1 MDARKRKIRVCVIDD
16 EEPFVIVLKEELARE
31 GFEVAAALNGSDG
44 IRLLERKPFDVCLL
58 DLNMP
63 GLNGIEVLG
72 KAAQQAIPTEFIVLT
87 ACATVQTAVEC
98 IKLGA
103 YDYLTKPCNLDR
115 IVFLLRNAYEKR
127 LMRQE
132 SLILK
137 RMREERGRGR
147 IATKNNAML
156 RVLDEAEKVARTG
169 APVLILGES
178 GTGKEVMAEYIHA
191 NSCRSEGPFIVF
203 NSAAIQEN
211 LFESELFGYEKGA
224 FTGANCAKEG
234 LLELADGGTLFLD
247 EIAEVPHQMQAKL
260 LRAIEKGTFYKVGG
274 TREIRVDI
282 RVLSATNQDLP
293 RRAKENAFREDLYY
307 RLSSITLKLPPLR
320 ERKED
325 MPLLVEDLLSRLPGA
340 CRKGICEPALEL
352 LARHDWPGNIRELQN
367 VLNRAVIMSD
377 SDVISPVDLPI
388 EFQTPRVKPA
398 GPDAAGAELLSLC
411 ALEREHIVRVL
422 EHTMGQ
428 KKKAA
433 EILGIDVKTLYR
445 KLKQYGLS

>member
-1 MDARKRKIRVCVIDD
+1 MDSHKRKIRVCIIDD
-16 EEPFVIVLKEELARE
+16 EESFVSVLKEELARE
-31 GFEVAAALNGSDG
+31 GFEVDAALNGSAG
-44 IRLLERKPFDVCLL
+44 IGLLERKPFDVCLL

-63 GLNGIEVLG
+63 GLKGIEVLG
-72 KAAQQAIPTEFIVLT
+72 KAAQQSIPAEFIVLT

-115 IVFLLRNAYEKR
+115 IVFLIRNAYGKR

-137 RMREERGRGR
+137 RMREGKGR
-147 IATKNNAML
+147 IATRNGAML

-191 NSCRSEGPFIVF
+191 NSSRSEGPFIVF

-224 FTGANCAKEG
+224 FTGAGAAKEG

-247 EIAEVPHQMQAKL
+247 EIGEVPYQMQAKL

-274 TREIRVDI
+274 TKEIRVDI

-293 RRAKENAFREDLYY
+293 RKAKENAFREDLYY
-307 RLSSITLKLPPLR
+307 RLSSITLRLPPLR

-325 MPLLVEDLLSRLPGA
+325 IRILVEDLLLRLPAGY
-340 CRKGICEPALEL
+340 RKGIDEAALEV
-352 LARHDWPGNIRELQN
+352 LARHEWPGNIRELQN
-367 VLNRAVIMSD
+367 VLNRAAILSD
-377 SDVISPVDLPI
+377 SGLIKPSDLPA
-388 EFQTPRVKPA
+388 ELQTPRTRA
-398 GPDAAGAELLSLC
+398 HSGEASGELLSLC
-411 ALEREHIVRVL
+411 DMEKEHIARVL
-422 EHTMGQ
+422 ERTKGQ

-445 KLKQYGLS
+445 KLKQYDIP